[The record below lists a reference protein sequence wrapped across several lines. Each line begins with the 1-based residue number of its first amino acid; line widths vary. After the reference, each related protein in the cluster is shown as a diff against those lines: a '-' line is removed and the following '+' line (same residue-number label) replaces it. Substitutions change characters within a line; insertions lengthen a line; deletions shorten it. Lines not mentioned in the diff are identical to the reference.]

1 MVRNEWSVNGPSR
14 HEVTDI
20 VRILEDMDE
29 LRIDTMI
36 ICGSFFLCP
45 YHLSPRD
52 GLRAVQIQ
60 NDAMAKLSHDYS
72 NRFVG
77 LAVLPLQDI
86 DLSLRELMR
95 VKNELG
101 MNGIGIS
108 SNVQGSH
115 LGASRWEPLW
125 EAVADMDL
133 FVFIHPGVYKPHVS
147 PTLDEYYFG
156 NLLGLPVETGLNAAE
171 MVFSGLFERY
181 PKLKVLLAHAGGIMP
196 WIMWRWQHGYE
207 VRPEARKCLKNSP
220 IESIKKFY
228 VDTIT
233 HNKRALTYLVDTFG
247 ANHVLLG
254 SDFPWD
260 MGPTGPVQEV
270 EDLDIS
276 NEDKA
281 KILGGNAARLIGLTF
296 DPTTV

>member
-1 MVRNEWSVNGPSR
+1 
-14 HEVTDI
+14 
-20 VRILEDMDE
+20 
-29 LRIDTMI
+29 
-36 ICGSFFLCP
+36 
-45 YHLSPRD
+45 
-52 GLRAVQIQ
+52 
-60 NDAMAKLSHDYS
+60 
-72 NRFVG
+72 
-77 LAVLPLQDI
+77 
-86 DLSLRELMR
+86 
-95 VKNELG
+95 
-101 MNGIGIS
+101 
-108 SNVQGSH
+108 
-115 LGASRWEPLW
+115 
-125 EAVADMDL
+125 
-133 FVFIHPGVYKPHVS
+133 
-147 PTLDEYYFG
+147 
-156 NLLGLPVETGLNAAE
+156 
-171 MVFSGLFERY
+171 
-181 PKLKVLLAHAGGIMP
+181 MP